1 MAKKILVSIFIFCM
15 LLSAAGNASA
25 ALFGTTGSGPYG
37 EGPYESTL
45 YEVDQTTGAT
55 TLIGNV
61 GYLVSGMDYFDGTL
75 YGVTSMNDPSFHGLI
90 TIDTATGEGT
100 PVGTG
105 WPQAIPV
112 GTGWPP
118 QEGDPDYT
126 IVEMAIDSDGNAYGW
141 IDIWTTRRDAG
152 DDVIPIDL
160 NLGTLGV
167 SLNDGLKT
175 QMIGLAFDL
184 EDNLHLIY
192 KSTKRPYY
200 SGIGIVYSIAT
211 DTGAATSFWNLYED
225 PVFAAHHGDVDPAT
239 GVYWGLSTPSLGWND
254 WADFSDL
261 LPIDLS
267 TRTVLPLVR
276 TDRILHTLAFIPEPP
291 ILYELKGTCKRGEWN
306 LEVWVNDVVVDS
318 FDCGE
323 GDKIHETITL
333 PTGPV
338 ELRSY
343 GPDDMECGSY
353 SSNEILKKLKFEC
366 EYNEK
371 VKAKF
376 ELKRFELKRKK
387 GKKGDDG
394 DSDSD

>member
-1 MAKKILVSIFIFCM
+1 
-15 LLSAAGNASA
+15 
-25 ALFGTTGSGPYG
+25 
-37 EGPYESTL
+37 
-45 YEVDQTTGAT
+45 
-55 TLIGNV
+55 
-61 GYLVSGMDYFDGTL
+61 
-75 YGVTSMNDPSFHGLI
+75 
-90 TIDTATGEGT
+90 
-100 PVGTG
+100 
-105 WPQAIPV
+105 
-112 GTGWPP
+112 
-118 QEGDPDYT
+118 
-126 IVEMAIDSDGNAYGW
+126 MAIDSEGNAYGW
-141 IDIWTTRRDAG
+141 REIDG
-152 DDVIPIDL
+152 DDLIPIDL
-160 NLGTLGV
+160 NSGTLGE
-167 SLNDGLKT
+167 SPGDAGLKT

-306 LEVWVNDVVVDS
+306 LNVWVNDVEVYS
-318 FDCGE
+318 FYCGE

-343 GPDDMECGSY
+343 GPDEMECGSY
-353 SSNEILKKLKFEC
+353 SSNGILKKLKLEC
-366 EYNEK
+366 EYYEK

-376 ELKRFELKRKK
+376 ELKRKK
-387 GKKGDDG
+387 DHDKKKKKDDN
-394 DSDSD
+394 D